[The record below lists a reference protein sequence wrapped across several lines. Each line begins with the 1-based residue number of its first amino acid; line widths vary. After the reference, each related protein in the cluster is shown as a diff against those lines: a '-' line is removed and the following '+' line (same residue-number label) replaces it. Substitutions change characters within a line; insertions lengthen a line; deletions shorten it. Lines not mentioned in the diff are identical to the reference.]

1 MGLVGCS
8 RGFVLHVGVLFF
20 FSCFFFVGSG
30 WVDILW
36 RWGCGDAEGNVSFGR
51 WMVDLFISCPLK
63 VLKFDTSVS
72 FLQPYHRTARQ
83 LEFLFILCGERYRV
97 MDHE

>member
-1 MGLVGCS
+1 MGVVGVVGCS

-36 RWGCGDAEGNVSFGR
+36 R
-51 WMVDLFISCPLK
+51 
-63 VLKFDTSVS
+63 
-72 FLQPYHRTARQ
+72 
-83 LEFLFILCGERYRV
+83 
-97 MDHE
+97 